1 MNINIINDYNYYINH
16 NDHNDYINYDNYLDD
31 LFNDLLIESLISL
44 LNNISTNTSINT
56 SINTST
62 NTSINTSTNTN
73 ILNTSL
79 YERTPVK
86 NVITDEVKDSLQPIK
101 FKDIINKENN
111 TSCAIT
117 QDEFSDEDIVIQ
129 LPCSHCFN
137 SDAILHWLTE
147 ESCECPVCRYKL
159 ESKEKISL
167 LNVTNTNT
175 NTATDPIQYYYY

>member
-56 SINTST
+56 S
-62 NTSINTSTNTN
+62 TNTN

-79 YERTPVK
+79 YERNPVK

-117 QDEFSDEDIVIQ
+117 QDEFSDENMVIQ
-129 LPCSHCFN
+129 LPCTHCFN

-147 ESCECPVCRYKL
+147 DSCECPVCRYKL
-159 ESKEKISL
+159 ASKEKISL
-167 LNVTNTNT
+167 LNVTANTNT
-175 NTATDPIQYYYY
+175 NITTTTPTDPIQYYYY

>member
-1 MNINIINDYNYYINH
+1 MIY
-16 NDHNDYINYDNYLDD
+16 
-31 LFNDLLIESLISL
+31 LIESIISSF
-44 LNNISTNTSINT
+44 LN
-56 SINTST
+56 
-62 NTSINTSTNTN
+62 NTSTNTN

-79 YERTPVK
+79 TERTPVK

-117 QDEFSDEDIVIQ
+117 QDEFNDEDIVIQ

-167 LNVTNTNT
+167 LNVTTNTNT
-175 NTATDPIQYYYY
+175 NTITDYIIQYYFY

>member
-1 MNINIINDYNYYINH
+1 MIY
-16 NDHNDYINYDNYLDD
+16 
-31 LFNDLLIESLISL
+31 LIESIISSF
-44 LNNISTNTSINT
+44 LN
-56 SINTST
+56 
-62 NTSINTSTNTN
+62 NTSTNTN

-79 YERTPVK
+79 TERTPVK

-117 QDEFSDEDIVIQ
+117 QDEFNDEDIVIQ

-137 SDAILHWLTE
+137 NDAILHWLTE

-159 ESKEKISL
+159 ESKEKIL
-167 LNVTNTNT
+167 
-175 NTATDPIQYYYY
+175 Y

>member
-1 MNINIINDYNYYINH
+1 MNTLNNDYNN
-16 NDHNDYINYDNYLDD
+16 YINYDNYNYYIDE
-31 LFNDLLIESLISL
+31 LFNDLSIELIISSL
-44 LNNISTNTSINT
+44 LNN
-56 SINTST
+56 TST
-62 NTSINTSTNTN
+62 NTSTNTN

-79 YERTPVK
+79 YERNPVK

-167 LNVTNTNT
+167 LNVTANTNT
-175 NTATDPIQYYYY
+175 ATATDPIQYYYYY

>member
-56 SINTST
+56 ST
-62 NTSINTSTNTN
+62 NISTNTN

-79 YERTPVK
+79 YERNPVK

-117 QDEFSDEDIVIQ
+117 QDEFNDEDIVIQ

-137 SDAILHWLTE
+137 NDAILHWLTE

-167 LNVTNTNT
+167 LNVTTNTNT
-175 NTATDPIQYYYY
+175 NTITDYIIQYYFY

>member
-1 MNINIINDYNYYINH
+1 MNTLN
-16 NDHNDYINYDNYLDD
+16 NDYINYNDYNDYNDYINYYYNYID
-31 LFNDLLIESLISL
+31 DLLIESIISSF
-44 LNNISTNTSINT
+44 LN
-56 SINTST
+56 
-62 NTSINTSTNTN
+62 NTSTNTN

-79 YERTPVK
+79 TERTPVK

-117 QDEFSDEDIVIQ
+117 QDEFNDEDIVIQ

-137 SDAILHWLTE
+137 NDAILHWLTE

-167 LNVTNTNT
+167 LNVTTNTNT
-175 NTATDPIQYYYY
+175 NTNTITDYIIQYYFY

>member
-1 MNINIINDYNYYINH
+1 MNTLNNDYNDYIN
-16 NDHNDYINYDNYLDD
+16 YINYDNYINYINYDNYDD
-31 LFNDLLIESLISL
+31 LFNDLLIESIISSL
-44 LNNISTNTSINT
+44 LT
-56 SINTST
+56 NTST
-62 NTSINTSTNTN
+62 NTNTN

-79 YERTPVK
+79 TERTPVK

-167 LNVTNTNT
+167 LNVTTNTNT
-175 NTATDPIQYYYY
+175 NTNTNTVTDPIIQYYFYY

>member
-1 MNINIINDYNYYINH
+1 MIINDYAYINYTDY
-16 NDHNDYINYDNYLDD
+16 NNYNDYINYDNYNYLDD

-44 LNNISTNTSINT
+44 LNTTNTST
-56 SINTST
+56 
-62 NTSINTSTNTN
+62 

-79 YERTPVK
+79 TERNPVK
-86 NVITDEVKDSLQPIK
+86 NVITDEVKDSLQLIK
-101 FKDIINKENN
+101 FKDVLNKENN
-111 TSCAIT
+111 ISCAIT

-167 LNVTNTNT
+167 LNVTTNTNT
-175 NTATDPIQYYYY
+175 ATATDPIQYYYYY